1 MTKTRQDNDMID
13 GIGAVYA
20 ENETEL
26 SKSIEPVQSM
36 TKIRKD
42 NDMIDCIGTVYAKS
56 DTELSWSIRP
66 CANYDKNQ
74 IGQWRDWYRCGLYQ
88 KWNWDVVID

>member
-1 MTKTRQDNDMID
+1 MWSMSKIKLSPHDLSDQVRSMTKTRQDNDMID

-42 NDMIDCIGTVYAKS
+42 NDMIDCIGTVYAKC
-56 DTELSWSIRP
+56 DTELS
-66 CANYDKNQ
+66 
-74 IGQWRDWYRCGLYQ
+74 
-88 KWNWDVVID
+88 